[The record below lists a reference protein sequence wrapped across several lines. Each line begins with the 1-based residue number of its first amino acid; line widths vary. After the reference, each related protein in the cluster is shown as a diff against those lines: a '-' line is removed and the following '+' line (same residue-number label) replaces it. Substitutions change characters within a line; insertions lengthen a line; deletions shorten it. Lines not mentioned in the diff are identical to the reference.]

1 MSWSVTTAPTT
12 EPVTLT
18 EAKLHLRVEADVTD
32 DDTLIT
38 SLIQAAREH
47 VEAACQRALM
57 PQVWTERRTAFPGT
71 PSFPNIPGSPFGY
84 LRVPTLTQQTILLSG
99 GKVRVVDS
107 VKYVD
112 ATGTLQTL
120 DPSLYVAD
128 VTTEPA
134 QVAPAYGTS
143 WPATREQPGAVQVQ
157 YQVGY
162 DDAASVPAA
171 LKAAVLLVL
180 GDLFSNREAFG
191 AQPVIENPAL
201 SRLLDPYKRFLP

>member
-12 EPVTLT
+12 EPVTLA
-18 EAKLHLRVEADVTD
+18 EAKLHLRVEADVTA

-57 PQVWTERRTAFPGT
+57 PQVWTERRTAFPT
-71 PSFPNIPGSPFGY
+71 APCSRTVPGVPYGY
-84 LRVPTLTQQTILLSG
+84 LRAPTLAQQTIQLAG
-99 GKVRVVDS
+99 GKVRAVDL

-120 DPSLYVAD
+120 DPSLYVTEL
-128 VTTEPA
+128 TTEPA
-134 QVAPAYGTS
+134 QVVPAYGTS
-143 WPATREQPGAVQVQ
+143 WPSTQQMPGAVQVQ

-162 DDAASVPAA
+162 ADADSVPAA

-180 GDLFSNREAFG
+180 SDLFSNREAFG
-191 AQPVIENPAL
+191 AQPVTENPAL